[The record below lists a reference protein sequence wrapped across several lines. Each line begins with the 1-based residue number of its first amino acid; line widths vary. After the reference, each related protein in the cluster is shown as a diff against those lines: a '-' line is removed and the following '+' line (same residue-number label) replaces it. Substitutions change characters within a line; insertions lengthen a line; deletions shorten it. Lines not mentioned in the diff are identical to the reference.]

1 MTHDIE
7 ECLKVVIKALGK
19 CNLPTGESL
28 AWCSAM
34 LENDRV
40 GFICEGEL
48 KSLRHRSDSSP
59 S

>member
-7 ECLKVVIKALGK
+7 ECLMVVIKALGK
-19 CNLPTGESL
+19 CNLPTGEVL
-28 AWCSAM
+28 AWCLAM

-48 KSLRHRSDSSP
+48 KSLRQHFEASP